1 MKILH
6 VIESMSPRYGG
17 PVGVLKSLSRAQAT
31 LGHEVSIVTTDTDY
45 PAGTLD
51 VPLNSPTTDCGV
63 STTYFGVQF
72 RALNLSLPMARAL
85 PGIIAAHDITHVHGL
100 YRFPPTYAASAAR
113 FKKKPY
119 IIRSFGALDPFMYAR
134 SSKSR
139 MLKRFYESLFDLP
152 NLRAASAIHFTT
164 EDERD
169 LAGHLD
175 LKAPSFVIPN
185 GLDWQPYKTLPAPGG
200 FRARLGIG
208 PDTPLVL
215 FLGRINFKK
224 GLDILIPAFA
234 QTRSSVPG
242 AKLAIVGPDN
252 EGYGATVRKLVTEN
266 SLADSV
272 IFVDML
278 NGDQVREAFVDANI
292 FSLPSYTENFGMTV
306 IESLGCATPVVI
318 SDQVNIHREVS
329 ASGSGLVTP
338 CDAVQVSAAMT
349 SLLLDEDRRKA
360 MGALGRSFVASH
372 YAWPHIVER
381 LDDEYRA
388 AIARHRKI

>member
-17 PVGVLKSLSRAQAT
+17 PVGVLKSLSRAQAA
-31 LGHEVSIVTTDTDY
+31 LGHDVSIVTTDTDY
-45 PAGTLD
+45 PSGTLD
-51 VPLNSPTTDCGV
+51 VPLNRPVVESGV
-63 STTYFGVQF
+63 ATTYFGVQF
-72 RALNLSLPMARAL
+72 RPLNLSVPMAGTL
-85 PGIIAAHDITHVHGL
+85 PGLIAAHEVTHVHGL
-100 YRFPPTYAASAAR
+100 YRFPPTFAAAAAR
-113 FKKKPY
+113 FQKKPY

-139 MLKRFYESLFDLP
+139 MLKRAYESLFDLP

-175 LKAPSFVIPN
+175 LKAPSFIIPN
-185 GLDWQPYKTLPAPGG
+185 GLDWKPFETLPAPGS
-200 FRARLGIG
+200 FRARFSIA

-234 QTRSSVPG
+234 QTRSAVPG

-252 EGYGATVRKLVTEN
+252 DGYGATVRKLVTEN
-266 SLADSV
+266 SLDDSV

-278 NGDQVREAFVDANI
+278 TGEQVREAFVDADI

-306 IESLGCATPVVI
+306 IESLACATPVVI
-318 SDQVNIHREVS
+318 SDQVNIHREVN

-338 CDAVQVSAAMT
+338 CDAAQVSAAMS
-349 SLLLDEDRRKA
+349 SLLLDADRRLS
-360 MGALGRSFVASH
+360 MGALGRGFVAGH

-388 AIARHRKI
+388 AIARHT